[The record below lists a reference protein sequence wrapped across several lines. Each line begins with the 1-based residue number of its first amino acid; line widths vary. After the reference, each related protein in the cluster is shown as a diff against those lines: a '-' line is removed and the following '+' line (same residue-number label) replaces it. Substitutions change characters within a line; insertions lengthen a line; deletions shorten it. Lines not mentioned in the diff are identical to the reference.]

1 QWLGSVTELLWAGL
15 TYVGCPAPLGH
26 HRMKGGNSTAGS
38 AQVRCGSKAD
48 MCGAT
53 ADVRFTSR
61 SGHVHRN
68 SACPL
73 CANSEHCA
81 AYSIT
86 ASTRAKALPDGTGAR
101 GRCLLRHK

>member
-1 QWLGSVTELLWAGL
+1 
-15 TYVGCPAPLGH
+15 
-26 HRMKGGNSTAGS
+26 MKGGNSTAGS
-38 AQVRCGSKAD
+38 AHVRFGSKAD

-86 ASTRAKALPDGTGAR
+86 ASTRAKALHAGKDALESCDFETMRRKERPR
-101 GRCLLRHK
+101 P